1 MSQKAAQ
8 DGVRERH
15 SSDALIGDLA
25 HELSL
30 LIRSDVELSALERGP
45 VLRAVTAEVAV
56 AVLAG
61 FVFLIGLGAL
71 GWAAILGL
79 AEVVPKA
86 VAAFLVAIGWALL
99 AVLLLRFGPPRRLWR
114 RLNRETH
121 EQRFMNARLDRKRAE
136 HAVRETAADLG
147 HAIMREAR
155 AHEFQAAASAAHRVG
170 AATEHEIDAL
180 RKELGRAFNVPA
192 KAGKTLLDR
201 FRGPSDEEP
210 DPRSRA

>member
-1 MSQKAAQ
+1 VSQNATQHEAT
-8 DGVRERH
+8 ERQ

-45 VLRAVTAEVAV
+45 LLRKVTAEVAV

-61 FVFLIGLGAL
+61 FVFLVGLGAL

-79 AEVVPKA
+79 AEVLPKA
-86 VAAFLVAIGWALL
+86 VAAFLVAVGWVLV
-99 AVLLLRFGPPRRLWR
+99 AVLLLRFGPPHRLWR

-121 EQRFMNARLDRKRAE
+121 EQRFMTARVHRKKAE

-155 AHEFQAAASAAHRVG
+155 EHEFQAAASAAHRVG

-180 RKELGRAFNVPA
+180 RRELGRAFNVPA
-192 KAGKTLLDR
+192 KAGKTLLER
-201 FRGPSDEEP
+201 FRGPADEEP
-210 DPRSRA
+210 DT